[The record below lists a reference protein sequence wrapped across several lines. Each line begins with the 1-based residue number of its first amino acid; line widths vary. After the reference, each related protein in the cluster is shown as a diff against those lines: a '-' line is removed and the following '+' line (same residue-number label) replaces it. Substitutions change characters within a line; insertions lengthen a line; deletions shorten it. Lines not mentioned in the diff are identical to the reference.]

1 MVNALILGCTC
12 SKRNSGGQSKLPW
25 DIVGGIQDLRI
36 PSQLEKDEM
45 DNCEQNSE
53 GMGGG
58 GGNEGDGQC
67 EIPAPSPLPPGV
79 PTGLEGAVLLVVLC
93 S

>member
-1 MVNALILGCTC
+1 MVNALILGCIC
-12 SKRNSGGQSKLPW
+12 SKRNSRGQSKLPW

-36 PSQLEKDEM
+36 LSQLEKDEM

-58 GGNEGDGQC
+58 GGNEGDGQW

-79 PTGLEGAVLLVVLC
+79 PTGLEGAVLLAVLC